1 MAILQLTFARGVV
14 CSLMVLLL
22 VNRNAK
28 ATLWDPLS
36 CRTAPSL
43 IFRCLQGGISVYIS
57 FSSINYFNV
66 STVGIVCS
74 LKPILACLFGVTI
87 LGESMSCK
95 DVICMSAVF
104 IAVFLVIF
112 GSEGSQQESMQ
123 NNAWAMVAL
132 IAQPFLLAG
141 GDIAMRKMRKM
152 PEQLCSAY
160 QILSLTLLASV
171 YMLASGLRF
180 DFDWTISSSAWFYLC
195 LSCALTILTQIAK
208 AKAF

>member
-1 MAILQLTFARGVV
+1 MQLTFLRGVV
-14 CSLMVLLL
+14 CSLMVLML

-28 ATLWDPLS
+28 ATLWDPVDCKTL
-36 CRTAPSL
+36 PSL

-74 LKPILACLFGVTI
+74 LKPIIACLFGVTI

-112 GSEGSQQESMQ
+112 GSQGSQ
-123 NNAWAMVAL
+123 
-132 IAQPFLLAG
+132 
-141 GDIAMRKMRKM
+141 
-152 PEQLCSAY
+152 
-160 QILSLTLLASV
+160 
-171 YMLASGLRF
+171 
-180 DFDWTISSSAWFYLC
+180 
-195 LSCALTILTQIAK
+195 
-208 AKAF
+208 